1 MVARRHDEE
10 KIMDSLETPDFPV
23 SCDFLMAIIM
33 LVFIIYAALSHTFGF
48 KKITFICGELFVLC
62 GIVYFL
68 KYLWCIF
75 IDTYSINHRDIHRI
89 ATNDKKFF
97 IQYRE
102 KRFVFFGKKIWKDKK
117 TVDNVVLEFENL
129 ECARLELEKLV
140 SEDQEYKFNNN
151 TRKHVEVEINYKGTK
166 IQC

>member
-1 MVARRHDEE
+1 MVILSISYTCLAR
-10 KIMDSLETPDFPV
+10 L
-23 SCDFLMAIIM
+23 
-33 LVFIIYAALSHTFGF
+33 FGF
-48 KKITFICGELFVLC
+48 KRITFVFGGLFVLY
-62 GIVYFL
+62 GIIYFSISL
-68 KYLWCIF
+68 LSIF
-75 IDTYSINHRDIHRI
+75 IYWYSINHRDIHRI

-129 ECARLELEKLV
+129 ECARLELEYLM
-140 SEDQEYKFNNN
+140 SRADTCEFDNN
-151 TRKHVEVEINYKGTK
+151 TRKHVEVNINYKGTK